1 MGDVG
6 TIRVE
11 VLQVV
16 FSESKD
22 PTYVVPGLANDP
34 LHKRSKIAGA
44 RGVWCASFS
53 ILAALHLKTGSC
65 TVLGNKKYS
74 ERRR

>member
-16 FSESKD
+16 FSESRD
-22 PTYVVPGLANDP
+22 PTYIVPGLSNDP
-34 LHKRSKIAGA
+34 FHKRSKISGA
-44 RGVWCASFS
+44 RGVW
-53 ILAALHLKTGSC
+53 
-65 TVLGNKKYS
+65 
-74 ERRR
+74 